1 MIKLDNKWYP
11 MDSTWGAGSVDGEKF
26 NKCFNE
32 LYFLPN
38 PEILITSHFPVDDK
52 WQLTKEKY
60 SLEEFLKWPIIKL
73 RFYDYGF
80 KSLEPKESLIGL
92 KNSNIQKFIV
102 YGEKMNKKS
111 ASCKIKLFYE
121 RHIITQNNLDVIN
134 FYDDRFEI
142 DCIFNK
148 KGKYEVQIF
157 GNSERGKGNQYILEY
172 QVIVEN
178 DAKEQLSFPKC
189 YSGKE
194 EITIIEPIYDFLKSG
209 EKIKI
214 KIKSYL
220 DEIIIIEQI
229 WNYLKKNK
237 EGYFE
242 FETII
247 KSSRG
252 QSVKIS
258 KKNGLNNSNT
268 LAEYNVI

>member
-1 MIKLDNKWYP
+1 MI
-11 MDSTWGAGSVDGEKF
+11 DSVPSSISFAFSG
-26 NKCFNE
+26 C
-32 LYFLPN
+32 
-38 PEILITSHFPVDDK
+38 
-52 WQLTKEKY
+52 
-60 SLEEFLKWPIIKL
+60 
-73 RFYDYGF
+73 
-80 KSLEPKESLIGL
+80 
-92 KNSNIQKFIV
+92 NIFI
-102 YGEKMNKKS
+102 S
-111 ASCKIKLFYE
+111 
-121 RHIITQNNLDVIN
+121 
-134 FYDDRFEI
+134 FEI

-209 EKIKI
+209 EKIKF
-214 KIKSYL
+214 KINSDL
-220 DEIIIIEQI
+220 DEIIIIDQI

-252 QSVKIS
+252 QSIKIS
-258 KKNGLNNSNT
+258 KKNGLHNSNT
-268 LAEYNVI
+268 FAEYNII